1 MSVNKAILVG
11 NLGKDPEIRQLE
23 NSKIAKFTLAT
34 SEKGYTTKSGKTIPE
49 RTEWHNITVF
59 GGLADVAE
67 KFLKKG
73 TRVYIEGKIRYSS
86 YDKQNGEKG
95 YSTDIFCENMEIL
108 SPKSD
113 TIAPNGVSSQ
123 SQASYPQQPANAPQ
137 AKPQA
142 YSSENPFPP
151 QGLGGDDLP
160 F

>member
-1 MSVNKAILVG
+1 MNILYVSAEST
-11 NLGKDPEIRQLE
+11 PFI
-23 NSKIAKFTLAT
+23 
-34 SEKGYTTKSGKTIPE
+34 KT
-49 RTEWHNITVF
+49 

-113 TIAPNGVSSQ
+113 TNAPNGVSPQ
-123 SQASYPQQPANAPQ
+123 SQTSYPQQPANAPQ

-142 YSSENPFPP
+142 YSSADPFPS

>member
-23 NSKIAKFTLAT
+23 NGKIAKFTLAT

-113 TIAPNGVSSQ
+113 TNAPNGVS
-123 SQASYPQQPANAPQ
+123 PQQPANAPQ